1 MVCILLSCIL
11 SSCTTSNKKG
21 LPGDRPP
28 SVFVELNGEKYSTTQ
43 GSYCWTNMCV
53 DKVGPPE
60 LLQNKKPIRLTS
72 KAIAQIKM
80 DYKPQPTEV
89 HLSLMEGNEEKKIQ
103 LKGDGQFKTPTKKGV
118 YYYVYS
124 VWWDTDEKGKQY
136 HGDAAYVFSLEIE

>member
-1 MVCILLSCIL
+1 
-11 SSCTTSNKKG
+11 
-21 LPGDRPP
+21 
-28 SVFVELNGEKYSTTQ
+28 
-43 GSYCWTNMCV
+43 MCV

-60 LLQNKKPIRLTS
+60 LLQNKKPIRITS

-89 HLSLMEGNEEKKIQ
+89 YLSLIEVDDEKKIQ
-103 LKGDGQFKTPTKKGV
+103 LKDNGQFKTPTKKGV

-124 VWWDTDEKGKQY
+124 VWWDTDEKEKQY